1 MIQAVSYGLRFAGS
15 EELVRRTILTAL
27 EIAIWVDSDGFPEY
41 ACLLLEAFVVVAKL
55 LHRIS
60 GQL

>member
-1 MIQAVSYGLRFAGS
+1 MDLGLQGRRGLCGAGS
-15 EELVRRTILTAL
+15 HPLMILTAL

-41 ACLLLEAFVVVAKL
+41 ACLLLETFVVVAKL
-55 LHRIS
+55 LHRSS